1 MSTPKVRVLISD
13 SLNPVAQKMLDEA
26 GGFSVDDRAGIS
38 PSELVEIIGE
48 YDVLIVR
55 SRTKVTREVL
65 EAADNLKV
73 IGRAGIGVDNID
85 VQAATQKGVI
95 VMNAPSGNSTSA
107 AELAIAHMFGLARH
121 LVNAGQTIRSGGWDK
136 KKFMGREIRNSTLG
150 LIGLGNIGAIVADR
164 ARALQMN
171 VQSFDPFVSPERMDQ
186 MGIRHCGNLDELLQT
201 SDFISIHTPLTPKTR
216 HMIGKEE
223 LQKMKPTGFL
233 INCARGGIV
242 MEDALAEGLEKGWL
256 AGAAM
261 DVFETEPP
269 GACAL
274 AEQTKFHGTPHLGAS
289 THEAQTL
296 VAKELVEQI
305 IDYFVRNVVRNA
317 VNLPRV
323 QAEEQAAL
331 WPYVTL
337 ARKLGKFAGHY
348 HEGGVSEI
356 RVNYHGEI
364 FEPAVVAMV
373 TNAALKGVLES
384 GLGTTVNLV
393 NAPVLAKERGIDVNE
408 TFDSATA
415 AFTRL
420 LSIRL
425 SGPKHTNEVH
435 GTLFGEEDTR
445 IVRID
450 DYRIEVI
457 PDGKLLV
464 SRNTDVPGIIGKVGT
479 LLGNSGINVNGLQVS
494 LPETGQKE
502 ALAVWNIDSAVGEET
517 LQCISDID
525 HIHACKQISL

>member
-1 MSTPKVRVLISD
+1 MSTSKVRVLISD
-13 SLNPVAQKMLDEA
+13 SLNPVAQTMLDEA

-38 PSELVEIIGE
+38 LSELIEVIGD

-55 SRTKVTREVL
+55 SRTKVTQEVL
-65 EAADNLKV
+65 QATDRLKL

-107 AELAIAHMFGLARH
+107 AELAIAHMLSLARH
-121 LVNAGQTIRSGGWDK
+121 LVNAGQTIRSGSWDK
-136 KKFMGREIRNSTLG
+136 KKFMGREIRNATLG
-150 LIGLGNIGAIVADR
+150 LIGLGNIGGIVADR
-164 ARALQMN
+164 ARALQMH
-171 VQSFDPFVSPERMDQ
+171 VQSFDPFVSPERMEQ
-186 MGIRHCGNLDELLQT
+186 MGIKHCGNIDDLLQS

-216 HMIGKEE
+216 HMIGRDEI
-223 LQKMKPTGFL
+223 QKMKSSAYL

-242 MEDALAEGLEKGWL
+242 VEDALAEGLEKGWI

-261 DVFETEPP
+261 DVFESEPP
-269 GACAL
+269 GECAL
-274 AEQTKFHGTPHLGAS
+274 VGQSNFQGTPHLGAS

-296 VAKELVEQI
+296 VARELVEQI

-356 RVNYHGEI
+356 RVGYHGEI
-364 FEPAVVAMV
+364 FEPGVVAMV

-393 NAPVLAKERGIDVNE
+393 NAPVLAEERGIDVNE
-408 TFDSATA
+408 VFDSTTTG
-415 AFTRL
+415 FTRL
-420 LSIRL
+420 ISIRL
-425 SGPKHTNEVH
+425 AGPKHTNEVH
-435 GTLFGEEDTR
+435 GTLFGDEDSR

-464 SRNTDVPGIIGKVGT
+464 SRNADVPGIIGKVGT
-479 LLGNSGINVNGLQVS
+479 LLGDSGINVNGLQVS
-494 LPETGQKE
+494 LSETGQKQ
-502 ALAVWNIDSAVGEET
+502 ALAVWNIDDAVGEET
-517 LQCISDID
+517 LNKISNID